1 MASSPHHFHIPV
13 MGVSFT
19 NESPLKIGRF
29 GIDSVMSLGDD
40 NLLEDLRKH
49 WAGKRGDGFTP
60 IAKNAPQARAR
71 RVQAWCDLVADEL
84 DAQMLHMRREPMM
97 PGLDLWRYF
106 ALLPEGALKQ
116 AWRAAI
122 ELPHGPARQKAHET
136 LMANMRPGRAD
147 VNIMTKVDR

>member
-1 MASSPHHFHIPV
+1 

-106 ALLPEGALKQ
+106 ALLPEGALE
-116 AWRAAI
+116 AS
-122 ELPHGPARQKAHET
+122 LARGH
-136 LMANMRPGRAD
+136 
-147 VNIMTKVDR
+147 